1 MTDLIFTEEK
11 TMKLNPDI
19 VRQGDVTLVRVKELP
34 VRKAEAKRGD
44 DGKLIIEHGEMTG
57 HGHRIADSGAQGFRV
72 ETAEMAGRAGLDF
85 VLVGGGGATLRHE
98 YADGRHAE
106 HEPINLGEG
115 AWTRA
120 VQVDEDDEGAREVV
134 D

>member
-1 MTDLIFTEEK
+1 MEK
-11 TMKLNPDI
+11 VKLNPDI
-19 VRQGDVTLVRVKELP
+19 VRQGDVTLVRVG
-34 VRKAEAKRGD
+34 KAGARMKEAKRGK
-44 DGKLIIEHGEMTG
+44 DGKLIVEHGEMTG
-57 HGHRIADSGAQGFRV
+57 HGHRIADKNAIGFRA

-85 VLVGGGGATLRHE
+85 VQVGGSGATLKHE

-106 HEPINLGEG
+106 HEPVFLLEG
-115 AWTRA
+115 GWERA

>member
-1 MTDLIFTEEK
+1 MTDV
-11 TMKLNPDI
+11 KLNPDL
-19 VRQGDVTLVRVKELP
+19 VRQGDVTLMRVDALP
-34 VRKAEAKRGD
+34 KRMRKAKRGD
-44 DGKLIIEHGEMTG
+44 DGKIIVEHGEMTG
-57 HGHRIADSGAQGFRV
+57 HGHRIAEKHVTGFRA

-85 VLVGGGGATLRHE
+85 LIVGGSGATLKHE

-106 HEPINLGEG
+106 HEPIALREG
-115 AWTRA
+115 HWKRA